1 MPLTDT
7 RLRQLKSDTKPYKV
21 SDGGGLYVLVNA
33 NGSKLWR
40 LKYRFNGK
48 EKVLSFGSYPETTLA
63 RARERRGDAK
73 SLLADGIDPAA
84 HAKAEREEDAALNE
98 HTFALIAAELME
110 KLRKEGKA
118 ETTLHKKQW
127 LLDKANDDFGSLPI
141 RQLTPAAVLETVRKV
156 EALGNYESAKR
167 LRSTIGQVCRY
178 AVATA
183 RADNDPTYAL
193 RGALIAPKVT
203 HMAAATTRDEFAEVV
218 QAVWAYDG
226 GAPSTRAA
234 LKLMALLYT
243 RPGELRLALWEEF
256 DLEAATWTIPASRT
270 KMRREHVK
278 YLVPMAVQILRDLRR
293 ETGSNYRVFPSSI
306 ARDKPISENTLNQ
319 ALRRMGFEK
328 DQHTSHGFRA
338 SASTLL
344 NESGL
349 WDKDAIEAELA
360 HVGADQ
366 VRRAYHRALYWD
378 ERVKMAEWWA
388 GQILKMVKNDR
399 SGG

>member
-7 RLRQLKSDTKPYKV
+7 QLRQLKPKAKQYKV
-21 SDGGGLYVLVNA
+21 SDSGGLYVLVTP

-40 LKYRFNGK
+40 LKYRYDGK
-48 EKVLSFGSYPETTLA
+48 EKVLAFGAYPDTSLA
-63 RARERRGDAK
+63 RARERRNDAK
-73 SLLADGIDPAA
+73 TLLADGKDPAET
-84 HAKAEREEDAALNE
+84 AKARKEEAAALNE
-98 HTFALIAAELME
+98 HTFANIAAEVME

-118 ETTLHKKQW
+118 DTTLKKKQW
-127 LLDKANDDFGSLPI
+127 LLDKAIADFGDLPI
-141 RQLTPAAVLETVRKV
+141 TQLTPATVLATLRKV

-193 RGALIAPKVT
+193 RVALIAPKVT

-218 QAVWAYDG
+218 QAVWEYEG

-243 RPGELRLALWEEF
+243 RPGELRLALWDEF

-278 YLVPMAVQILRDLRR
+278 HLAPMAVQILQDLRR

-344 NESGL
+344 NECGL

-360 HVGADQ
+360 HVGADH

-378 ERVKMAEWWA
+378 ERVKMANWWA
-388 GQILKMVKNDR
+388 DQIAGMLAR
-399 SGG
+399 AR

>member
-7 RLRQLKSDTKPYKV
+7 QLRQLKPDPKPYKV
-21 SDGGGLYVLVNA
+21 SDGGGLFVFVNTK
-33 NGSKLWR
+33 GSKLWR
-40 LKYRFNGK
+40 LKYRFDGK
-48 EKVLSFGSYPETTLA
+48 EKLLSFGPYPETTLA
-63 RARERRGDAK
+63 RARERRGEAK
-73 SLLADGIDPAA
+73 ALLAKGIDPAA
-84 HAKAEREEDAALNE
+84 HAKAVKREDAALNE
-98 HTFALIAAELME
+98 HTFEKIAAELME

-118 ETTLHKKQW
+118 ETTLKKKQW
-127 LLDKANDDFGSLPI
+127 LLDKANDDFGAMPI
-141 RQLTPAAVLETVRKV
+141 RQLTPALVLETVRKV

-183 RADNDPTYAL
+183 RAENDPTYAL
-193 RGALIAPKVT
+193 RGALIAPTVT
-203 HMAAATTRDEFAEVV
+203 HMAAATTRDEFAEIVRAIW
-218 QAVWAYDG
+218 QYES

-243 RPGELRLALWEEF
+243 RPGEMRLALWEEF

-270 KMRREHVK
+270 KMRRQHVK
-278 YLVPMAVQILRDLRR
+278 YLPPMAVQILRDLRR
-293 ETGSNYRVFPSSI
+293 ETGGNYRVFPSEI
-306 ARDKPISENTLNQ
+306 ARDKPISENTMNQ

-349 WDKDAIEAELA
+349 WNKDAIEAELA

-366 VRRAYHRALYWD
+366 VRRAYHRAKYWD
-378 ERVKMAEWWA
+378 ERVKMADWWA
-388 GQILKMVKNDR
+388 GQILRMSK
-399 SGG
+399 